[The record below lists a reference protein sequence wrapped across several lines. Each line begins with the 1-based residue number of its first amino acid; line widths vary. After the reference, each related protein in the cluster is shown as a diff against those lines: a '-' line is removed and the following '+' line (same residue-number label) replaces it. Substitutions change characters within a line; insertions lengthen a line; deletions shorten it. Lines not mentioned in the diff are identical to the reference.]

1 MMNICI
7 TQREVHSIL
16 KQPMKANLAF
26 YFNLDVF
33 KPYFHMWGS
42 RYLMAMAVN
51 HISDMVC
58 ISQTS

>member
-1 MMNICI
+1 MISIYI
-7 TQREVHSIL
+7 TQREVYSIL

-33 KPYFHMWGS
+33 KPYLHMWGS
-42 RYLMAMAVN
+42 RYLMAVAMN
-51 HISDMVC
+51 HISDIVC